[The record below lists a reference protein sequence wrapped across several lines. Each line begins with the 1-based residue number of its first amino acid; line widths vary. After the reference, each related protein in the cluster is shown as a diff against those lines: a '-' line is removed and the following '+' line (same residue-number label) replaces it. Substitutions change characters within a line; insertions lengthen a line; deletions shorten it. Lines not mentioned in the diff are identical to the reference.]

1 MKRRL
6 LMVVFSIVAIFAVE
20 NAADIIVSRYVEFEF
35 ELGLWIVI
43 AAICAFIVHEIGED
57 RGDW

>member
-6 LMVVFSIVAIFAVE
+6 LMAVFSIVAIFAVE
-20 NAADIIVSRYVEFEF
+20 NAADIIVSRYLKFEF
-35 ELGLWIVI
+35 KLGLWVVI
-43 AAICAFIVHEIGED
+43 AAICALVVHEIGEE